1 MIDQK
6 AREIAEG
13 VIATRITPLIG
24 KDYKDRIPQLKQRIA
39 AMRSGTGDNLP
50 EVEAARL
57 GIIEGRRQAFEEA
70 LEALND
76 DEVAEAMDCNKVEK
90 YAVHKSAINLAKEAI
105 RALIEESKG

>member
-1 MIDQK
+1 MTDQK
-6 AREIAEG
+6 AREIEQAASFMPYSG
-13 VIATRITPLIG
+13 RRGIG
-24 KDYKDRIPQLKQRIA
+24 Y
-39 AMRSGTGDNLP
+39 
-50 EVEAARL
+50 EAARL

>member
-1 MIDQK
+1 MIEQK

-57 GIIEGRRQAFEEA
+57 GIIEGLEMA
-70 LEALND
+70 LATSQEVID
-76 DEVAEAMDCNKVEK
+76 DMRCSDETDLRTAKFRVAT
-90 YAVHKSAINLAKEAI
+90 AI
-105 RALIEESKG
+105 RALIEECKG